1 MFIDLQTALRLDE
14 VDFSGGIVH
23 IVEEDDNLA
32 SFLIHH
38 FIHLGIHKKSKV
50 IIVGFENTLGHYNG
64 IG

>member
-14 VDFSGGIVH
+14 VDLSGGIVH

-38 FIHLGIHKKSKV
+38 FIHLATQTFLIYHV
-50 IIVGFENTLGHYNG
+50 
-64 IG
+64 